1 MKTSEDNVK
10 MNLWCVEVVR
20 IGGGVNWL
28 RISSAECLSIGA
40 LNVWKTLAGSW
51 VVLS

>member
-1 MKTSEDNVK
+1 MKMSEDNVK

-28 RISSAECLSIGA
+28 RISSAVSQYRSFERLDNIGRE
-40 LNVWKTLAGSW
+40 LGS
-51 VVLS
+51 S